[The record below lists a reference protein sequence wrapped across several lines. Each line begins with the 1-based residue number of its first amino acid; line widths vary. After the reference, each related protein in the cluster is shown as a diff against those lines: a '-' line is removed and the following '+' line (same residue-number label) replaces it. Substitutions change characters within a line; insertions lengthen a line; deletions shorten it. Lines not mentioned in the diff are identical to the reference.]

1 MISNASRLFGL
12 QKACKKATHKAAAIS
27 SYNEVD
33 KFRDRSEERT
43 ASGNQDTTYGVLD
56 DLKTAQEH
64 YKRRLEIAKEMGD
77 RYGEGNACGNLGNVL
92 YRLGDF
98 KTARDYH
105 EHHLTVAK
113 ELGDRYREGNV
124 YGDLGNAYY
133 TVAHKGQ
140 RFYLKM

>member
-1 MISNASRLFGL
+1 MISNASHLFGL
-12 QKACKKATHKAAAIS
+12 QKACKKATHTAAAIS
-27 SYNEVD
+27 SYNKVD

-43 ASGNQDTTYGVLD
+43 ASGNQGMD

-113 ELGDRYREGNV
+113 ELGDRYRAV
-124 YGDLGNAYY
+124 SY
-133 TVAHKGQ
+133 THLTLPTIYSV
-140 RFYLKM
+140 